1 MDDDRDDPD
10 DTWMSRFLA
19 GAMPYAPLLQKAA
32 AQAGYPVWRVEE
44 REPGTFAVL
53 RNGAP
58 EGTPPDA
65 VAKNRQTAYL
75 LAATLTAMGGAD
87 PQERPPELPLPT
99 GPLAEGDEAAA
110 RLLTQML
117 AKPEALELLIEA
129 TEPEVLRQAVEI
141 AGEMVRKESGEN

>member
-1 MDDDRDDPD
+1 MDDDDRDE
-10 DTWMSRFLA
+10 TWMSRFLA
-19 GAMPYAPLLQKAA
+19 AAAPYAPLLQKAA

-44 REPGTFAVL
+44 TEPGTFAVL

-58 EGTPPDA
+58 EGAPPDA
-65 VAKNRQTAYL
+65 VLNDRQSAYVM
-75 LAATLTAMGGAD
+75 AATLTAMGGAD

-99 GPLAEGDEAAA
+99 GPLAEGDEQAA

-129 TEPEVLRQAVEI
+129 TEPEVLRQAVEV
-141 AGEMVRKESGEN
+141 AGDMLRKESGEN